1 MLSGCLFIPAPI
13 GVVYPTAYPVASREE
28 AMAPPSTPLA
38 TNPNGKLAAKKERQE
53 TAKKRQRVEC
63 KEQAELLSD
72 ADRQAYAKECMSEER

>member
-1 MLSGCLFIPAPI
+1 
-13 GVVYPTAYPVASREE
+13 
-28 AMAPPSTPLA
+28 MAPPSTPLA

-72 ADRQAYAKECMSEER
+72 ADRRAYAKECMSEER